1 MFFPMA
7 VVAAILPGLYA
18 LNRWDMNAPGPW
30 WGLRGLAV
38 LEGLVLDQTGLSGLG
53 HAAEASAYRAVA
65 LQPPLYAWLEAVC
78 QALSPGRDPLATVL
92 PSYAAG
98 ALVVVL
104 AYLHGRLWM
113 GRGVGLVAAV
123 LTGFNRELLVAM
135 QQAGPAT
142 LGLAGL
148 ATALLCYAQHRVAA
162 ADARHAIWGLLG
174 GLALGVSLLS
184 VGFHGLVAVP
194 VVLVHLAILGPE
206 PMARRPR
213 RWWRAFLGSPGLW
226 AGAGAVLLALAVAGP
241 WYAMMASRHDGSF
254 WLALL
259 APPSSRTGPM
269 PGLLPALLG
278 LAPAVLPLALL
289 GLARGVRKVLTAEEE
304 DAETIGV
311 AFWIAWLAVA
321 VILRAFWPSGP
332 RPALTL
338 ALLLPLNLLAAQ
350 AGYELQSRVIPAR
363 NLIWLAPLTALS
375 VAWWLSADLRTALAD
390 LMAGHR
396 PDALTLL
403 KLHLGLDLIILLAV
417 ATRQLDHWARHRDPR
432 RRLILAGYL
441 LAVLAVT
448 AGSGLREVGFR
459 HAETTELLNLRNA
472 IIRRQ
477 RVRPFTL
484 LAVVGPDFEP
494 TATLDVPPTGRLR
507 FLLRTT
513 LPRLVPLDL
522 NRVDE
527 LLALPVSPTSSR
539 LVLLVGANQEL
550 PYAIQ
555 AQLGLEAIH
564 ASPTGVL
571 EAFATN
577 VTPGRR
583 PRR

>member
-1 MFFPMA
+1 
-7 VVAAILPGLYA
+7 
-18 LNRWDMNAPGPW
+18 
-30 WGLRGLAV
+30 
-38 LEGLVLDQTGLSGLG
+38 
-53 HAAEASAYRAVA
+53 
-65 LQPPLYAWLEAVC
+65 
-78 QALSPGRDPLATVL
+78 
-92 PSYAAG
+92 
-98 ALVVVL
+98 
-104 AYLHGRLWM
+104 
-113 GRGVGLVAAV
+113 
-123 LTGFNRELLVAM
+123 
-135 QQAGPAT
+135 
-142 LGLAGL
+142 
-148 ATALLCYAQHRVAA
+148 
-162 ADARHAIWGLLG
+162 
-174 GLALGVSLLS
+174 
-184 VGFHGLVAVP
+184 
-194 VVLVHLAILGPE
+194 
-206 PMARRPR
+206 
-213 RWWRAFLGSPGLW
+213 
-226 AGAGAVLLALAVAGP
+226 
-241 WYAMMASRHDGSF
+241 
-254 WLALL
+254 
-259 APPSSRTGPM
+259 
-269 PGLLPALLG
+269 
-278 LAPAVLPLALL
+278 
-289 GLARGVRKVLTAEEE
+289 
-304 DAETIGV
+304 
-311 AFWIAWLAVA
+311 VA